1 MTEVKKRRQ
10 GQLKPD
16 GTKASPKAVCPKCG
30 EYLKRSYTREMVEGK
45 QRFVKSGWMCPSPA
59 CDYIIKDF
67 LEIEEESSEAVD

>member
-45 QRFVKSGWMCPSPA
+45 QRFVKSGWMCPSST

-67 LEIEEESSEAVD
+67 LEIWEDTEEEA